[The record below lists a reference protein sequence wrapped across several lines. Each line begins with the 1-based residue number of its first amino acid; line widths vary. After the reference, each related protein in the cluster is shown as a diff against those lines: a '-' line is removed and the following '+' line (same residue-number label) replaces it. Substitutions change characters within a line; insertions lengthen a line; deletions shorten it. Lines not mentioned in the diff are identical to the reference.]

1 MSDRLDQGPQE
12 ISSSA
17 ASAPLQTQW
26 SAQDIKDTAGAASP
40 VLLANPTDA
49 WIWKHRHLYLQSLQ
63 KGTYQQFIAE
73 MVPVYKKEV
82 SMPEDK
88 DSSMT
93 LSEMHFLY
101 CVVIYSP
108 GSAFPPFQPSWPW
121 PWPSSATRKR
131 ISLALDDP
139 EVTSSICS
147 YTLFFMLQ
155 VSYRLGFWTQV
166 AIERPFIIGIQGMA
180 FPPQNVQDSRRG
192 GALLDEMQLITHEI
206 QRRPILRV
214 AARRFMNLKS
224 SLEHI
229 RLPSGSY
236 HSILDT
242 FSSLADLHYLRSESS
257 IECIC
262 NKIFLSSSL
271 ASTKFV
277 FCFIP
282 GTNSSEIA
290 SDATDAGHPDMSGP
304 ISHPPITSIESSNPV
319 GELEKDE
326 LDEDFGFDLT
336 LLTNIDNDV
345 HPLPAD
351 PAPATLTETLVDS
364 GGHNL
369 QAKVKFD
376 AEHKDLGFL
385 AGRRS
390 LPHSSTGLV
399 PPLTEHQRSPT
410 KTTRRT
416 PTEVASVTSPEPNV
430 SRPSSST
437 IPERQGQQWTKAQMD
452 VINHLDP
459 KLRACFA
466 APSPPPSSPPPIV
479 PALSLGPSI
488 STTAFFNS
496 FKSKTV
502 SETSPSPVPSLPK
515 TKAYFANAARRLAGL
530 SPLPGTPLSQMQAPT
545 DLAQLA
551 LQTRQL
557 LSNSASNSARPY
569 RAAAS
574 VSATLPA
581 SAFPS
586 ASASV
591 SASASASASAQSRS
605 PSPVSLIA
613 SISSSPNQVS
623 MSPDPPSQPRPLVL
637 QPLSGPLKRPKL
649 NRPPASASSTNSLSV
664 SVLPVLSP
672 AHSAA
677 QISVSPSSHLTLSS
691 KHLELGSAAVSDKL
705 KSALPKQLPADASS
719 ANSVSVS
726 VLPAPS
732 LAHSASQISVSPSN
746 PPVLSSNDPEL
757 SSSAAAEKLRL
768 ASPEHLASAS
778 RSSSTSHEFHH
789 ETDVETAAEAEDHV
803 RRTGNQTDESEDETD
818 DDEEAEAQ
826 LGSQGEMMAKAFDEI
841 DLILNRLGRTLGRSP
856 SSLAKRWAKATIKK
870 VETGQPLEYLRE
882 NAQRSNGIPST
893 CFADTSHAQR
903 AEMWRVY
910 KETRPE
916 TYETRVLNW
925 EAANELQTT
934 MMKQERQRDFDNL
947 VNLDASCAGL
957 FYSPGVTGYVEKH
970 GHVSDDDMIG
980 NFKTWAY
987 DHVRDGILERAG
999 VTAMP
1004 TETKEKIVQPVTG
1017 PGEDENVES
1026 RMLTEYV
1033 KNGIIAR
1040 AEKVGFALSSTQF
1053 PWKTLQALMLKAGI
1067 GMENY
1072 PAYADLPDSSVGKGL
1087 RRVSILSHQLLL
1099 AQLNDLLD
1107 PLVFVKHSTQLL
1119 ENDERPLIRC
1129 APLSSTS
1136 LPKCVYV
1143 QRGIVNPPP
1152 ALSES
1157 DIKRLIV
1164 ETKPG
1169 KVKKNVWFT
1178 SEPRPD
1184 VMPEAP
1190 AQCQTRSRSV
1200 LADNETTGGGSKR
1213 KADSPECHRS
1223 SETPAARKRVKS
1235 TQSVNADARGGRS
1248 KRKVDTPDYEESPE
1262 MPPAAKRTKAPKAH
1276 PPAKPKAITQTK
1288 KSTTGRQKSGTRST
1302 KSSVIPDGANVV
1314 SNDTLR
1320 LPSTSSMQN
1329 FDLGHS
1335 QRISAEMAPGWS
1347 GYCGPSRTT
1356 APGWSQ
1362 APPPQ
1367 TWSDPLPQPPMSPEE
1382 QERLFQAR
1390 RLAAAQ
1396 EYLASGITDDELR
1409 RQLSNLSAEDTLTLF
1424 GSSEQS
1430 LSGW

>member
-1 MSDRLDQGPQE
+1 
-12 ISSSA
+12 
-17 ASAPLQTQW
+17 
-26 SAQDIKDTAGAASP
+26 
-40 VLLANPTDA
+40 
-49 WIWKHRHLYLQSLQ
+49 
-63 KGTYQQFIAE
+63 
-73 MVPVYKKEV
+73 
-82 SMPEDK
+82 
-88 DSSMT
+88 
-93 LSEMHFLY
+93 
-101 CVVIYSP
+101 
-108 GSAFPPFQPSWPW
+108 
-121 PWPSSATRKR
+121 
-131 ISLALDDP
+131 
-139 EVTSSICS
+139 
-147 YTLFFMLQ
+147 
-155 VSYRLGFWTQV
+155 
-166 AIERPFIIGIQGMA
+166 
-180 FPPQNVQDSRRG
+180 
-192 GALLDEMQLITHEI
+192 
-206 QRRPILRV
+206 
-214 AARRFMNLKS
+214 
-224 SLEHI
+224 
-229 RLPSGSY
+229 
-236 HSILDT
+236 
-242 FSSLADLHYLRSESS
+242 
-257 IECIC
+257 
-262 NKIFLSSSL
+262 
-271 ASTKFV
+271 
-277 FCFIP
+277 
-282 GTNSSEIA
+282 
-290 SDATDAGHPDMSGP
+290 
-304 ISHPPITSIESSNPV
+304 
-319 GELEKDE
+319 
-326 LDEDFGFDLT
+326 
-336 LLTNIDNDV
+336 
-345 HPLPAD
+345 
-351 PAPATLTETLVDS
+351 
-364 GGHNL
+364 
-369 QAKVKFD
+369 
-376 AEHKDLGFL
+376 
-385 AGRRS
+385 
-390 LPHSSTGLV
+390 
-399 PPLTEHQRSPT
+399 
-410 KTTRRT
+410 
-416 PTEVASVTSPEPNV
+416 
-430 SRPSSST
+430 
-437 IPERQGQQWTKAQMD
+437 
-452 VINHLDP
+452 
-459 KLRACFA
+459 
-466 APSPPPSSPPPIV
+466 
-479 PALSLGPSI
+479 
-488 STTAFFNS
+488 
-496 FKSKTV
+496 
-502 SETSPSPVPSLPK
+502 
-515 TKAYFANAARRLAGL
+515 
-530 SPLPGTPLSQMQAPT
+530 
-545 DLAQLA
+545 
-551 LQTRQL
+551 
-557 LSNSASNSARPY
+557 
-569 RAAAS
+569 
-574 VSATLPA
+574 
-581 SAFPS
+581 
-586 ASASV
+586 
-591 SASASASASAQSRS
+591 
-605 PSPVSLIA
+605 
-613 SISSSPNQVS
+613 

-664 SVLPVLSP
+664 SVLPVPSP

-691 KHLELGSAAVSDKL
+691 KRLELGSAAVSDKL

-732 LAHSASQISVSPSN
+732 LAHSASQILVSPSN
-746 PPVLSSNDPEL
+746 PLALSSNDPEL

-778 RSSSTSHEFHH
+778 RSSSTSHESGFQFNAPESFRH

-870 VETGQPLEYLRE
+870 SRLGNLWNIYERMLKDPMEFPRE
-882 NAQRSNGIPST
+882 AKRVKGTSFEVIGT

-910 KETRPE
+910 KETRPK

-934 MMKQERQRDFDNL
+934 MTKQERQRDFDKYFSEIRQRAQRASSLQSFETLIISSGSL

-999 VTAMP
+999 VTATP

-1053 PWKTLQALMLKAGI
+1053 PWKTLQALMLKAGV

-1087 RRVSILSHQLLL
+1087 GRVSILSRQLLL

-1169 KVKKNVWFT
+1169 KVKKNVRFA

-1184 VMPEAP
+1184 VAPEAP
-1190 AQCQTRSRSV
+1190 AQRQTRSRSV

-1213 KADSPECHRS
+1213 KADSPECHGS

-1262 MPPAAKRTKAPKAH
+1262 TPPAAKRTKAPKAH